1 MRLSFSR
8 KEKEALPVILYE
20 DRDLLVAVKPAG
32 MPSQPDKLGTRDLLS
47 YLAGL
52 GKDGETN
59 LKIVNR
65 LDRPVGGIV
74 LFTRSEAAGK
84 WFSVKNSASHVRK
97 EYQAVVCG
105 EMPSREGELT
115 DYVTR
120 NEKLNLSTV
129 VPAGTPGARKAVLR
143 YRVTAVCDHP
153 DAGRLSLITIQ
164 LITGRHHQIRVQT
177 AYAGC
182 PVYGDTKYNPAFAE
196 EKGWHRTALFAS
208 EMSFVHRTGKEMSF
222 HADPY
227 EYEPEAFS
235 CFDREII
242 TAGAGSDAGRTAGG
256 SHK

>member
-8 KEKEALPVILYE
+8 KEIEALPVILYE

-84 WFSVKNSASHVRK
+84 WFSVKNSASRVRK

-105 EMPSREGELT
+105 RMPSPEGELT
-115 DYVTR
+115 DYLTR
-120 NEKLNLSTV
+120 NEKWNLSTA
-129 VPAGTPGARKAVLR
+129 VPAGTPGAKKAVLR

-153 DAGRLSLITIQ
+153 DAGTLSLLAIQ

-177 AYAGC
+177 AHAGC

-208 EMSFVHRTGKEMSF
+208 DMSFVHRTGKEMSF

-235 CFDREII
+235 CFAKEKSI
-242 TAGAGSDAGRTAGG
+242 DAGRTAGG

>member
-8 KEKEALPVILYE
+8 KEKEAIPVILYE
-20 DRDLLVAVKPAG
+20 DPDLLVAVKPAG
-32 MPSQPDKLGTRDLLS
+32 MPSQPDKLGTDDLLT

-52 GKDGETN
+52 GKDGETD
-59 LKIVNR
+59 LKLVNR

-84 WFSVKNSASHVRK
+84 WFSVKNGASRVRK
-97 EYQAVVCG
+97 EYTAVVCG
-105 EMPSREGELT
+105 RMPSPEGELT
-115 DYVTR
+115 DYLLK
-120 NEKLNLSTV
+120 NEKTNRSSV
-129 VPAGTPGARKAVLR
+129 VPAGTPGAKKAVLR

-153 DAGRLSLITIQ
+153 DAGSLSLLAIW

-177 AYAGC
+177 SQAGC

-208 EMSFVHRTGKEMSF
+208 EMSFVHRTGKEMTF
-222 HADPY
+222 RADPY

-235 CFDREII
+235 CFAKEKASP
-242 TAGAGSDAGRTAGG
+242 AGQQEDHTNDG
-256 SHK
+256 

>member
-8 KEKEALPVILYE
+8 KEKEAIPVILYE
-20 DRDLLVAVKPAG
+20 DRDILVAVKPAG
-32 MPSQPDKLGTRDLLS
+32 MPSQPDKLGTNDLLT
-47 YLAGL
+47 YLSGL
-52 GKDGETN
+52 GKDGETS
-59 LKIVNR
+59 LRIVNR

-84 WFSVKNSASHVRK
+84 WFSVKNSASCVRK
-97 EYQAVVCG
+97 EYTAVVCG
-105 EMPSREGELT
+105 EMPSPEGELA
-115 DYVTR
+115 DCLSR
-120 NEKLNLSTV
+120 NEKLNRSAA

-143 YRVTAVCDHP
+143 YRVTGIYDHP
-153 DAGRLSLITIQ
+153 DAGRLSLITIR

-177 AYAGC
+177 AHCGC

-222 HADPY
+222 RADPY

-235 CFDREII
+235 CFRRE
-242 TAGAGSDAGRTAGG
+242 TSVNAGQETSTGG
-256 SHK
+256 SGHDG